1 MNNKHSNPKNRK
13 SKKVALNEHW
23 EKINPHAAGINIG
36 AREIFVCVPADRDSE
51 PVRWFGTKTPDLEAL
66 AEWLKECRID
76 TVAMEAT
83 GIYWIACFQ
92 LLEREGLRPVL
103 VNPRQIKNVSGKK
116 SDVMDCQWIQ
126 KLHTFGLLA
135 GSFRPADPYC
145 VTRTYMRLRDDL
157 IAGAT
162 AQIQLM
168 QKALHQMNIQLS
180 HVLSDITGSSGMAII
195 EAILAGQRNPLVL
208 AELAS
213 LRVKSTKDEI
223 AKALVGEWRPEH
235 LYCLAQ
241 AHGMYLKYQSDIAQ
255 CEAKLAQELEKL
267 PGRVDPELKPMPAK
281 IDRKKS
287 MNEKL
292 RLGLYC
298 KFGVDVTAIEG
309 IGPTAALTFL
319 TEVGADLSAFASEK
333 NFCSWLGLCPDNRIS
348 GGKVLS
354 SRTRRVVNRLADVLR
369 MSATTL
375 KHSQTALGAFL
386 SANDRQTGAGAGI
399 TAVAGYSRCALRRRS
414 RCGPRTSRAPLL
426 GEGVHWQ
433 DLILSQ
439 MDQSL
444 LLRNSFVSCCA
455 ATNLKRSFFLIYP
468 ARRWCDLTS
477 AAASSKGFPGT

>member
-1 MNNKHSNPKNRK
+1 MKNKHSNPKNRK
-13 SKKVALNEHW
+13 FKKVALNEQW
-23 EKINPHAAGINIG
+23 EKIHANAAGIDIG
-36 AREIFVCVPADRDSE
+36 AREIFVCVPSDRDRE
-51 PVRWFGTKTPDLEAL
+51 PVRRFGTKTPDLEAV
-66 AEWLKECRID
+66 AKWLKDCRID

-83 GIYWIACFQ
+83 GIYWIGCFQ
-92 LLEREGLRPVL
+92 LLEREGLKPVL

-168 QKALHQMNIQLS
+168 QKALHQMNLQLS

-195 EAILAGQRNPLVL
+195 EAIMAGQRNPLVL

-241 AHGMYLKYQSDIAQ
+241 AHGLYLRYQTDIAQ
-255 CEAKLAQELEKL
+255 CEAKLAEELEKL
-267 PGRVDPELKPMPAK
+267 PGKVDPQLKPMPPK
-281 IDRKKS
+281 MDRKKS
-287 MNEKL
+287 IKENL

-319 TEVGADLSAFASEK
+319 TEVGADLSAFDSEK

-375 KHSQTALGAFL
+375 KHSQTAMGAFYRRMIAKL
-386 SANDRQTGAGAGI
+386 GPAQGI
-399 TAVAGYSRCALRRRS
+399 TAVAHKLARLLYSLIKHGHEYVRTGLEQYEKINADRKMKALRR
-414 RCGPRTSRAPLL
+414 
-426 GEGVHWQ
+426 
-433 DLILSQ
+433 
-439 MDQSL
+439 M
-444 LLRNSFVSCCA
+444 
-455 ATNLKRSFFLIYP
+455 
-468 ARRWCDLTS
+468 
-477 AAASSKGFPGT
+477 AASMGVLISQPQPLTTGVS

>member
-1 MNNKHSNPKNRK
+1 MNNKHLNAKNKK
-13 SKKVALNEHW
+13 SKKVALNEQW
-23 EKINPHAAGINIG
+23 EKIHPHAAGIDIG
-36 AREIFVCVPADRDSE
+36 AREIFVCVPSDRDPE
-51 PVRWFGTKTPDLEAL
+51 PVRRFGTKTPDLEAL
-66 AEWLKECRID
+66 AKWLKDCRMD

-83 GIYWIACFQ
+83 GIYWIGCFQ
-92 LLEREGLRPVL
+92 LLEREGLNPVL

-126 KLHTFGLLA
+126 KLHAFGLLA

-145 VTRTYMRLRDDL
+145 VARTYMRLRDDL
-157 IAGAT
+157 IAGAS

-168 QKALHQMNIQLS
+168 QKALHQMNLQLS
-180 HVLSDITGSSGMAII
+180 HVLSDLTGSSGMAII
-195 EAILAGQRNPLVL
+195 EAILAGQRNPLAL

-241 AHGMYLKYQSDIAQ
+241 AHGMYLRYKTEIAQ
-255 CEAKLAQELEKL
+255 CDTKLAEELEKL
-267 PGRVDPELKPMPAK
+267 PSRVDPELKPMPAK
-281 IDRKKS
+281 MDRKKS
-287 MNEKL
+287 INEKL

-309 IGPTAALTFL
+309 IGPTAALTLL

-333 NFCSWLGLCPDNRIS
+333 KFCSWLGLCPDNRIS

-375 KHSQTALGAFL
+375 KHSQTALGAFYRRMIAKL
-386 SANDRQTGAGAGI
+386 GPPQGI
-399 TAVAGYSRCALRRRS
+399 TAVAHKLARLLYSLIKHGHEYVRTGLEQYEKINADRKLKALRK
-414 RCGPRTSRAPLL
+414 
-426 GEGVHWQ
+426 
-433 DLILSQ
+433 
-439 MDQSL
+439 M
-444 LLRNSFVSCCA
+444 
-455 ATNLKRSFFLIYP
+455 
-468 ARRWCDLTS
+468 
-477 AAASSKGFPGT
+477 AASMGLQILEPQHLPKGVS

>member
-1 MNNKHSNPKNRK
+1 MKNKHSNPKIRK
-13 SKKVALNEHW
+13 SKKVALNEQW
-23 EKINPHAAGINIG
+23 EKINPNAAGIDIG
-36 AREIFVCVPADRDSE
+36 AREIFVCVPSDRDCE
-51 PVRWFGTKTPDLEAL
+51 PVRRFGTKTADLEAL
-66 AEWLKECRID
+66 AEWLKDCRIE
-76 TVAMEAT
+76 TAAMEAT
-83 GIYWIACFQ
+83 GIYWIGCFQ
-92 LLEREGLRPVL
+92 LLEREGLKPVL

-145 VTRTYMRLRDDL
+145 VTRTYLRLRDDL
-157 IAGAT
+157 IGGST

-168 QKALHQMNIQLS
+168 QKALHQMNIQLA
-180 HVLSDITGSSGMAII
+180 HVLSDITGTSGMAII
-195 EAILAGQRNPLVL
+195 EAIIAGERNPIVL

-241 AHGMYLKYQSDIAQ
+241 AHGMYLRYKLEITQ
-255 CEAKLAQELEKL
+255 CEAKLAEELEKL
-267 PGRVDPELKPMPAK
+267 PSKVDPKLKPMPPK
-281 IDRKKS
+281 MDRKKS
-287 MNEKL
+287 INENL

-348 GGKVLS
+348 GGKVLC

-375 KHSQTALGAFL
+375 KHSQTAMGAFYRRMIAKL
-386 SANDRQTGAGAGI
+386 GPAQGI
-399 TAVAGYSRCALRRRS
+399 TAVAHKLARILYHLVKHRCPYDASVFAKEEELHRQRREKQLRKQAALCGYQL
-414 RCGPRTSRAPLL
+414 TPL
-426 GEGVHWQ
+426 
-433 DLILSQ
+433 
-439 MDQSL
+439 QS
-444 LLRNSFVSCCA
+444 VS
-455 ATNLKRSFFLIYP
+455 
-468 ARRWCDLTS
+468 
-477 AAASSKGFPGT
+477 